1 MSKEQNTEK
10 KDFTATFGNTVLP
23 AVFSRKV
30 FRIEKPEDKN
40 GMWYNKDGIF
50 MKTIDILC
58 PNGIAKD
65 FPMPLNL
72 ELHRKDGEIWNS
84 AGKNV
89 ENMNQWFTA
98 SDAINLYNNGFKLFE
113 FETTMF
119 QELDMEIL
127 FCRQGVI
134 KQREIPLE
142 SIWDI
147 SSVLNAR

>member
-1 MSKEQNTEK
+1 METK
-10 KDFTATFGNTVLP
+10 
-23 AVFSRKV
+23 KV
-30 FRIEKPEDKN
+30 FRIENPVDRD
-40 GMWYNKDGIF
+40 GMWYTKEGLLRKKIH
-50 MKTIDILC
+50 ILC
-58 PNGIAKD
+58 PDGIAKD

-72 ELHRKDGEIWNS
+72 QLHRKDGHIWQS

-147 SSVLNAR
+147 GSVLNAR